1 MNIRIVRKKIKSVD
15 NVKKITK
22 AMELVSAVKMKK
34 FHQLAEESTPYQMF
48 LEKTYI
54 PYITIDTTKDRL
66 TNISNIRNL
75 IKDLEQ
81 KKNPRK

>member
-34 FHQLAEESTPYQMF
+34 FHQLAEESAPYQMF
-48 LEKTYI
+48 LEKG
-54 PYITIDTTKDRL
+54 
-66 TNISNIRNL
+66 IRY
-75 IKDLEQ
+75 ECYHT
-81 KKNPRK
+81 